1 MRDPVTLDARLR
13 ATAAQFEAFQLL
25 RLIECAHA
33 HQARLGTAMR
43 PSQEPIRIGQDPGLR
58 FSSAQVNSYEP
69 GDAMRAPR
77 LALDFGLLGP
87 EGPMPLHLTEFVRA
101 RSRHRGD
108 RTLERFLDLF
118 HHRVSSLRYRAWAA
132 SQPAVGADRLGEDRF
147 ATYVGSLCGMARH
160 VARGDGVLSGDQM
173 LGAAALIGDRRRPA
187 AGLAALLS
195 GAFGVSVVIEPF
207 AGQWLPVPDE
217 APVRLG
223 ACNRSALGRG
233 HVLGRRV
240 WDRQS
245 KFVVVLGPLDAAQRD
260 RLLPGAAQFARLD
273 AWVRWYVGA
282 TLDFDVELRLTHDAA
297 PPMRLGAGARL
308 ARSSWLGST
317 SKAAI
322 EPALRFRRAAQGNTW
337 NSKDEA

>member
-33 HQARLGTAMR
+33 HRARLGTAMR
-43 PSQEPIRIGQDPGLR
+43 PSQEPIRIGQDPELR
-58 FSSAQVNSYEP
+58 FSSAQVDSYEP
-69 GDAMRAPR
+69 GDATRAPR

-87 EGPMPLHLTEFVRA
+87 EGPMPRHLTELVRG

-108 RTLERFLDLF
+108 RTLGRFLDLF
-118 HHRVSSLRYRAWAA
+118 HHRLSSLRYRAWAA
-132 SQPAVGADRLGEDRF
+132 SQPVIGADRRGEDRF
-147 ATYVGSLCGMARH
+147 ATYVGSLCG
-160 VARGDGVLSGDQM
+160 VALDMTRDGALSGDEL

-207 AGQWLPVPDE
+207 AGQWLSVPDE
-217 APVRLG
+217 AAVRIG
-223 ACNRSALGRG
+223 ACNRFALGRG

-282 TLDFDVELRLTHDAA
+282 ALDFDIELRLTHDAA

-322 EPALRFRRAAQGNTW
+322 EPALRFRRAAQGNTC

>member
-25 RLIECAHA
+25 RLVECAHP
-33 HQARLGTAMR
+33 HQARLGTARR
-43 PSQEPIRIGQDPGLR
+43 PSQEPIRIGQDPELR

-69 GDAMRAPR
+69 GDAARAPR

-118 HHRVSSLRYRAWAA
+118 HHRLSSLRYRVWAA
-132 SQPAVGADRLGEDRF
+132 SQPAIGADRRGEDRF
-147 ATYVGSLCGMARH
+147 ATYVGSLCG
-160 VARGDGVLSGDQM
+160 VARDDGALGADEM
-173 LGAAALIGDRRRPA
+173 LGAAAWIGDRRRPA
-187 AGLAALLS
+187 IGLAALLS
-195 GAFGVSVVIEPF
+195 ERFGVSVVIEPF
-207 AGQWLPVPDE
+207 AGQWLAAPDD
-217 APVRLG
+217 AHVRLG
-223 ACNRSALGRG
+223 ARNRSALGRG

-260 RLLPGAAQFARLD
+260 RLLPGAAEFARLD
-273 AWVRWYVGA
+273 AWVRWYTGA
-282 TLDFDVELRLTHDAA
+282 TLDFDVVLRLTSGAA

-308 ARSSWLGST
+308 ARSSWLGAT
-317 SKAAI
+317 TKAAI
-322 EPALRFRRAAQGNTW
+322 EPALRFGRAAQGNAW
-337 NSKDEA
+337 RPKDEA